1 MIDLRICVYCSFHQA
16 SLNCRGNMILAFL
29 MLTKRY
35 RSLKI
40 IFQLGFQLLKFLSLT
55 TTLQVFSPTV
65 QIYSACFLTN
75 HSPTLDSMV
84 NWLLPLTFL
93 SPWITLHQL
102 SLHLNQS
109 MKPSYKR
116 TNLCEILAQRTP
128 RHNNII
134 IPCCLSLLCCRSLF
148 HVPLMIAIWGA
159 SVFKLPSSHSTDNQI
174 NCLIFFFLTKM
185 IQANMCEFHQLN
197 LSSIQMIYPYII
209 FLVLIFRFKEE
220 RVSWVLDQQFPNLAV
235 C

>member
-1 MIDLRICVYCSFHQA
+1 MDWLLAELCLMIDLRICVYCSFHQA

-35 RSLKI
+35 RSLRI

-174 NCLIFFFLTKM
+174 NCLIFFFV
-185 IQANMCEFHQLN
+185 
-197 LSSIQMIYPYII
+197 Y
-209 FLVLIFRFKEE
+209 
-220 RVSWVLDQQFPNLAV
+220 
-235 C
+235 

>member
-1 MIDLRICVYCSFHQA
+1 
-16 SLNCRGNMILAFL
+16 

-35 RSLKI
+35 RSWRI
-40 IFQLGFQLLKFLSLT
+40 IFHLGFRLLMFLSLT
-55 TTLQVFSPTV
+55 TTLQVVSPTV

-75 HSPTLDSMV
+75 HSPTPDSMV
-84 NWLLPLTFL
+84 NGLLPLTFV
-93 SPWITLHQL
+93 SPWITLHHPI
-102 SLHLNQS
+102 HLYQS

-116 TNLCEILAQRTP
+116 TNLCEILAQQIP
-128 RHNNII
+128 RHNNIV
-134 IPCCLSLLCCRSLF
+134 IPCCPSLLCYRSLF
-148 HVPLMIAIWGA
+148 HVPLMLAIWEA

-174 NCLIFFFLTKM
+174 TCLIFLFFTKM

-220 RVSWVLDQQFPNLAV
+220 RVSWVLD
-235 C
+235 